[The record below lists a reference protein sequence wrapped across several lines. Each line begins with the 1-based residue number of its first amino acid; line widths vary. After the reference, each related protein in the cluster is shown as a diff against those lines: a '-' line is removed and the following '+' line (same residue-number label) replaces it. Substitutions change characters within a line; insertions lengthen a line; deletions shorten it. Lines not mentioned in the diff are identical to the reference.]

1 MNVFFGISFFVQPM
15 HARMRAERGLFWY
28 DSLHW
33 YDSPYNT
40 SSTELLGFGATF
52 GVPIRTPLRAL
63 SRYSS
68 ASGKSTVPE
77 PLFSGLLYLCLFVC
91 LFVCF
96 YCTRGASLPPIYCTS
111 GSGQIY
117 CTKHLWYKGGGP
129 PHFDLVQ
136 RDSGQRCPAPTVS
149 QPDVYCTALS
159 RVTVLGK

>member
-117 CTKHLWYKGGGP
+117 CTKHLWYKGGGSP
-129 PHFDLVQ
+129 PLRFGTTGLRAAVP
-136 RDSGQRCPAPTVS
+136 CA
-149 QPDVYCTALS
+149 YCITTRRLLYRSVACYCI
-159 RVTVLGK
+159 R